1 MLYFRGASSLQTAA
15 STSANQMFA
24 LIILLSKTHS
34 SMRTESELAA
44 FCPFIQHVTIFNR
57 YNEVLALEGLV
68 SDPGALFFL
77 SFQNTFRK
85 IPLIL

>member
-1 MLYFRGASSLQTAA
+1 
-15 STSANQMFA
+15 
-24 LIILLSKTHS
+24 
-34 SMRTESELAA
+34 MRTESELAA